1 MNFLTETELNTLV
14 EVIQKAENLSTG
26 EIRIHIDAN
35 TESDFAKKAWSVF
48 QSLEMDKTQERN
60 GVLFYI
66 NFEQKYLTI
75 IGDKGIHQKVNQ
87 QFWDNLHDEMT
98 YGFAKQIYFETIKKA
113 ILKTGGELKKYFP
126 IKGENPNELPNEIT
140 FS

>member
-1 MNFLTETELNTLV
+1 MNFLTEKELNALV
-14 EVIQKAENLSTG
+14 EVIQEAENLSTG

-35 TESDFAKKAWSVF
+35 TESNFAQKAWKVF
-48 QSLEMDKTQERN
+48 QSLEMQKTQERN

-66 NFEQKYLTI
+66 NFEQKYLTV
-75 IGDKGIHQKVNQ
+75 IGDKGIHQKVHQ
-87 QFWDNLHDEMT
+87 QFWDDIHDEMT
-98 YGFAKQIYFETIKKA
+98 QGFAQQIYFETIKKA
-113 ILKTGGELKKYFP
+113 ILKIGVELKKHFP

>member
-1 MNFLTETELNTLV
+1 MTFLTETELNTLV
-14 EVIQKAENLSTG
+14 EVIQEAENLSTG

-35 TESDFAKKAWSVF
+35 TESNFAQKAWKVF
-48 QSLEMDKTQERN
+48 QSLEMQKTQERN

-66 NFEQKYLTI
+66 NFEQKYLTV
-75 IGDKGIHQKVNQ
+75 IGDKGIHHQVHQ
-87 QFWDNLHDEMT
+87 QFWDDIHDEMT
-98 YGFAKQIYFETIKKA
+98 QGFAQQIYFETIKKA
-113 ILKTGGELKKYFP
+113 ILKTGVELKKYFP

>member
-1 MNFLTETELNTLV
+1 MTFLTETELNTLV
-14 EVIQKAENLSTG
+14 EVIQEAENLSTG

-35 TESDFAKKAWSVF
+35 TESNFAQKAWKVF
-48 QSLEMDKTQERN
+48 QSLEMQKTQERN

-66 NFEQKYLTI
+66 NFEQKYLTV
-75 IGDKGIHQKVNQ
+75 IGDKGIHQKVHQ
-87 QFWDNLHDEMT
+87 QFWDDIHDEMT
-98 YGFAKQIYFETIKKA
+98 QGFAQQIYFETIKKA
-113 ILKTGGELKKYFP
+113 ILKTGVELKKYFP